1 MSNPVSDLELIEHQV
16 AQLASALNPPDVFQ
30 QLLDGSRLGAPR
42 ATILLL
48 RQGRLKGWGSVG
60 YSPETARIMRAM
72 TLAMDSGWL
81 HRIVGDPAARLV
93 FRSPGEAAEP
103 LIGQGPSSEA
113 VGAPIRIGGKTVG
126 ALLAERNAGESPW
139 RPPVLGLLVTVAR
152 TRLELDLAWR
162 KLRTASSERSG
173 TGTEAAKEEETL
185 TLTPPVAESARE
197 SGLAPRAKDPT
208 TDVEERRRDEARRYA
223 RLVATDIRLYNE
235 EAVVLG
241 RRHRDLARRIA
252 DHLAMGKETFGRR
265 FPDLGSEGLTLLREA
280 YIQVLA
286 GGDSGLLPPL

>member
-1 MSNPVSDLELIEHQV
+1 MNNPVSDLALIEHQV
-16 AQLASALNPPDVFQ
+16 ARLASALNPPDVFQ

-42 ATILLL
+42 APILLL

-60 YSPETARIMRAM
+60 YPPETDRILRAV

-81 HRIVGDPAARLV
+81 HRIVSDPAATLV
-93 FRSPGEAAEP
+93 FRGPDEAADP
-103 LIGQGPSSEA
+103 LIGRGPSSEA

-139 RPPVLGLLVTVAR
+139 LPPVLGLLVSVAR

-162 KLRTASSERSG
+162 KLRTASGERSG
-173 TGTEAAKEEETL
+173 MGTAVANDEETP
-185 TLTPPVAESARE
+185 TPAPPATEPAGE
-197 SGLAPRAKDPT
+197 SGLAAWAKDPT
-208 TDVEERRRDEARRYA
+208 TGAEGKRRDEARRYA

-235 EAVVLG
+235 EAVSLG

-252 DHLAMGKETFGRR
+252 DHLEMGKETFGRR

-286 GGDSGLLPPL
+286 GGDSGLLPPP